1 VADYETRRRLRA
13 ELDALD
19 DEQLG
24 DEAFATRQAAL
35 TRQIEE
41 IDRQIKHDEI
51 PTTYAECLEIAIG
64 PLLDA
69 VRRGDGRAEV
79 RFLDIIARGIE
90 RRKARRKRRDGDRR
104 LAEGRIAAG

>member
-1 VADYETRRRLRA
+1 MADYETRRRLRA

-24 DEAFATRQAAL
+24 QEAFAAKEAEL
-35 TRQIEE
+35 TEQIEQ
-41 IDRQIKHDEI
+41 IDREVRHGEI
-51 PTTYAECLEIAIG
+51 PTTYAECLEIALG

-79 RFLDIIARGIE
+79 RFRDIIARGIE
-90 RRKARRKRRDGDRR
+90 RRKARRKRRGGDRQ

>member
-1 VADYETRRRLRA
+1 MADYETRRRLRA

-24 DEAFATRQAAL
+24 EDTFAVRQVEL
-35 TRQIEE
+35 TKQIHQ
-41 IDRQIKHDEI
+41 IDREIQHGEI
-51 PTTYAECLEIAIG
+51 PTTYAECLEIALG

-69 VRRGDGRAEV
+69 VRRGDGPAEV
-79 RFLDIIARGIE
+79 RFMDIIARGIA
-90 RRKARRKRRDGDRR
+90 RRKARRKRRGGDRQ